1 MNKAKQARQ
10 EILEYAE
17 KHGISFSK
25 AQKALGYDKYGNR
38 K

>member
-10 EILEYAE
+10 EVLEYAE
-17 KHGISFSK
+17 KHGVSFSQ
-25 AQKALGYDKYGNR
+25 AQKALGYDKYGR